1 MTTLE
6 ILQQVAAWQ
15 AAGTDCALATVVHAE
30 GSTPRPVGT
39 VMAVSRGGVVAGSI
53 SAGCV
58 ESDLFHTAIEV
69 TDTRRPV
76 VRRYTVGDDE
86 FGGVGLMCGGSIA
99 VLVQPAGPGA
109 LPGLALAAD
118 TLAAGLPVACGTV
131 VSRGPLLGG
140 TVVITAD
147 SCAGSCGDPLLDA
160 AVVTRA
166 RAHLGVGTATNVR
179 LGENGECTETGL
191 AVLISSITP
200 PPRMLVFGAM
210 DFAHALTRAA
220 KTLGYSVTLCDAR
233 PVFATR
239 QRFPDADDVVVMW
252 PHQYLERA
260 TIDPS
265 TAICVLTHD
274 PRFDVPVLTIALRSG
289 AGYVGAMG
297 SRRSHLD
304 RVARLRAAGVTDAEL
319 ARLSAPIGLDL
330 GAQTPEETA
339 VSILAEIIAL
349 RRGGSGRRLGGLT
362 GPIHARTA
370 P

>member
-1 MTTLE
+1 MTTRE

-15 AAGTDCALATVVHAE
+15 AAGTDCALATIACAE

-53 SAGCV
+53 SVGCV
-58 ESDLFHTAIEV
+58 ESDLFHTAVEV
-69 TDTRRPV
+69 MDTGRPV
-76 VRRYTVGDDE
+76 VRRYAVGDDE
-86 FGGVGLMCGGSIA
+86 FGGADLMCGGSMA

-118 TLAAGLPVACGTV
+118 AVAAGRPVAFGTI
-131 VSRGPLLGG
+131 VSRGPRLGG
-140 TVVITAD
+140 TVAVTAD

-160 AVVTRA
+160 AVVARA
-166 RAHLGVGTATNVR
+166 RTHLDAGTPTTVR

-191 AVLISSITP
+191 VVLISSVTP

-210 DFAHALTRAA
+210 EFAHALTRAA

-239 QRFPDADDVVVMW
+239 ERFPDADEVVVMW
-252 PHQYLERA
+252 PHQYLGQA
-260 TIDPS
+260 TISPS

-274 PRFDVPVLTIALRSG
+274 PRFDVPVLTVALRSG

-304 RVARLRAAGVTDAEL
+304 RVDRLRAAGVTDAEL

-362 GPIHARTA
+362 GPIHGRSAS
-370 P
+370 